1 MGNGEDVMTTYT
13 SSSDPLLSNETE
25 RMFTAPRW
33 RRPSGC
39 WEAGG
44 KGIGHVR
51 SPGKEREREI
61 AGNLRGFFI
70 WGKCCM
76 YCGAVSRPILPYL
89 LVRELAVGGPLLAR
103 I

>member
-13 SSSDPLLSNETE
+13 SSSDPPAVE
-25 RMFTAPRW
+25 RDGTYVHGPAVGEAKWVLGGGREGYRPR
-33 RRPSGC
+33 SF
-39 WEAGG
+39 AG
-44 KGIGHVR
+44 K
-51 SPGKEREREI
+51 RERKI

-70 WGKCCM
+70 WGECCM